1 MKLTIFSRLVIGYLA
16 IFILA
21 MAVIIY
27 AISQLR
33 QLENISHSILSVDIG
48 VLTYDQKLTD
58 ILLSLI
64 RYEKKFVV
72 DNDVELYDQFLMKKD
87 EFDFNL
93 KQVVMI
99 ADVPETKKLLN
110 NVEKYFQRYQSLF
123 DIEVEFLKAGQEYP
137 VANYKKEKELA
148 VNGIL
153 DNLKQLKTHSQGSTY
168 NKIKKLGEAEVNASK
183 VAIVMGLISL
193 VTGIVISIFI
203 TINITRP
210 LSEIKKRTGEI
221 ARGDFPDDLKLES
234 PPEITELAN
243 AFNIMCAKLKQ
254 IDKLKSDFFSL
265 MSHELRTPLTT
276 IKEGTN
282 LMIEGMENGKSSGK
296 QKRLLTIIS
305 EESNRLINLVNS
317 LLDLSKMEAG
327 MMAYNFTP
335 TDIGVLINKV
345 SREIEPL
352 AETRDIKIHTD
363 INSGSPLI
371 KMDRDRMLQVLRN
384 LIGNAVKFTPDGGDV
399 KVCSRSVDAGVNV
412 SIEDT
417 GAGIPGDNLSTIF
430 NKYEQVTLGGSSKIK
445 GTGLGLSIVKHI
457 IDAHGGKIWVK
468 STLGQGSVFSF
479 VLPVS
484 SQS

>member
-1 MKLTIFSRLVIGYLA
+1 MKLTIFSRLVVGYLA
-16 IFILA
+16 IFLLA
-21 MAVIIY
+21 TAVIIY
-27 AISQLR
+27 AIAQLR

-72 DNDVELYDQFLMKKD
+72 DNDAELYDQFLLKKA
-87 EFDFNL
+87 EFDNDL
-93 KQVVMI
+93 KQVMMI
-99 ADVPETKKLLN
+99 AESVEAKEVLVN
-110 NVEKYFQRYQSLF
+110 IEKYFQRYQSLF

-137 VANYKKEKELA
+137 AGNYKDEKELA

-153 DNLKQLKTHSQGSTY
+153 DNLKTLKEYSQNSTY
-168 NKIKKLGEAEVNASK
+168 DKIKKLGEAEVNASK
-183 VAIVMGLISL
+183 VAIFMGLISL
-193 VTGIVISIFI
+193 LTGTVISIFI

-210 LSEIKKRTGEI
+210 LSEIKKRTKEI
-221 ARGDFPDDLKLES
+221 ARGNFPDDLQLTS

-282 LMIEGMENGKSSGK
+282 LMIEGLENGKEVGK

-327 MMAYNFTP
+327 MMAYNFIA
-335 TDIGVLINKV
+335 TDISGLINKV

-352 AETRDIKIHTD
+352 AETRNIRIHTD
-363 INSGSPLI
+363 LNNGSPLI
-371 KMDRDRMLQVLRN
+371 KVDRDRMLQVLRN
-384 LIGNAVKFTPDGGDV
+384 LMGNAVKFTPNGGQV
-399 KVCSRSVDAGVNV
+399 KVSSRPMEEGVNV
-412 SIEDT
+412 SVEDT

-430 NKYEQVTLGGSSKIK
+430 NKYEQVTLGGSNKIK

-457 IDAHGGKIWVK
+457 IDAHGGKIWVE
-468 STLGQGSVFSF
+468 STLGKGSVFSF
-479 VLPVS
+479 VLPA
-484 SQS
+484 

>member
-1 MKLTIFSRLVIGYLA
+1 MKLTIFSRLVVGYLA
-16 IFILA
+16 IFLLA
-21 MAVIIY
+21 TAVIIY
-27 AISQLR
+27 AIAQLR

-72 DNDVELYDQFLMKKD
+72 DNDAELYDQFLLKKA
-87 EFDFNL
+87 EFDNDL
-93 KQVVMI
+93 KQVMMI
-99 ADVPETKKLLN
+99 AESVEAKEVLVN
-110 NVEKYFQRYQSLF
+110 IEKYFQRYQSLF

-137 VANYKKEKELA
+137 AGNYKDEKELA

-153 DNLKQLKTHSQGSTY
+153 DNLKTLKEYSQNSTY
-168 NKIKKLGEAEVNASK
+168 DKIKKLGEAEVNASK
-183 VAIVMGLISL
+183 VAIFMGLISL
-193 VTGIVISIFI
+193 LTGTVISIFI

-210 LSEIKKRTGEI
+210 LSEIKKRTKEI
-221 ARGDFPDDLKLES
+221 ARGNFPDDLQLTS

-282 LMIEGMENGKSSGK
+282 LMIEGLENGKETGK

-327 MMAYNFTP
+327 MMAYNFIA
-335 TDIGVLINKV
+335 TDISGLINKV

-352 AETRDIKIHTD
+352 AETRNIRIHTD
-363 INSGSPLI
+363 LNNGSPLI
-371 KMDRDRMLQVLRN
+371 KVDRDRMLQVLRN
-384 LIGNAVKFTPDGGDV
+384 LMGNAVKFTPNGGQV
-399 KVCSRSVDAGVNV
+399 KVSSRPMEEGVNV
-412 SIEDT
+412 SVEDT

-430 NKYEQVTLGGSSKIK
+430 NKYEQVTLGGSNKIK

-457 IDAHGGKIWVK
+457 IDAHGGKIWVE
-468 STLGQGSVFSF
+468 STLGKGSVFSF
-479 VLPVS
+479 VLPA
-484 SQS
+484 

>member
-27 AISQLR
+27 AIAQLR
-33 QLENISHSILSVDIG
+33 QLENITHSILSVDIG

-64 RYEKKFVV
+64 RYEKKFIV
-72 DNDVELYDQFLMKKD
+72 DNDVELYDQFLLKKD
-87 EFDFNL
+87 DFEHNF
-93 KQVVMI
+93 KQVMMI
-99 ADVPETKKLLN
+99 ADVPETKELLN
-110 NVEKYFQRYQSLF
+110 SVEKYFQRYQSLF

-137 VANYKKEKELA
+137 ADNYNKEKELA

-153 DNLKQLKTHSQGSTY
+153 DNLKQLKAHIQSSTY
-168 NKIKKLGEAEVNASK
+168 DKIKKLGEAEVNASK
-183 VAIVMGLISL
+183 VAIAMGLISL
-193 VTGIVISIFI
+193 VGGIVVSIFI
-203 TINITRP
+203 TLNITRP
-210 LSEIKKRTGEI
+210 LAEIKKSTGEI
-221 ARGDFPDDLKLES
+221 ALGNFPDDLKLTS

-282 LMIEGMENGKSSGK
+282 LMIEGLENGTATGK

-327 MMAYNFTP
+327 MMAYNFVP
-335 TDIGVLINKV
+335 TDIARLINQV

-352 AETRDIKIHTD
+352 AENRNVKIHTD
-363 INSGSPLI
+363 LSNGSPLI
-371 KMDRDRMLQVLRN
+371 KVDRDRMLQVLRN
-384 LIGNAVKFTPDGGDV
+384 LVGNAVKFTPDGGHV
-399 KVCSRSVDAGVNV
+399 TVSSRPIEDGVNV
-412 SIEDT
+412 SVEDT
-417 GAGIPGDNLSTIF
+417 GAGIPSDNLSTIF
-430 NKYEQVTLGGSSKIK
+430 NKYEQVTLGGSNKIK

-457 IDAHGGKIWVK
+457 IDAHGGKIWVE
-468 STLGQGSVFSF
+468 STMEQGSTFSF
-479 VLPVS
+479 VLPV
-484 SQS
+484 

>member
-33 QLENISHSILSVDIG
+33 QLENISHSILSVDMG

-58 ILLSLI
+58 TLLSLI

-72 DNDVELYDQFLMKKD
+72 DNDAELYDQFLLKRS
-87 EFDFNL
+87 EFEHNL
-93 KQVVMI
+93 KQVLMI
-99 ADVPETKKLLN
+99 AGSPESGELLG
-110 NVEKYFQRYQSLF
+110 NVEKYFQRYESLF

-137 VANYKKEKELA
+137 ADNYKKEKELA

-153 DNLKQLKTHSQGSTY
+153 DNLKQLKAYSQSSTY
-168 NKIKKLGEAEVNASK
+168 DKIKKLGEAKGNASK

-210 LSEIKKRTGEI
+210 LSEIKKSTGEI
-221 ARGDFPDDLKLES
+221 ARGNFPDDLKLAS

-282 LMIEGMENGKSSGK
+282 LMIEGLENGKVSGK

-335 TDIGVLINKV
+335 TDIGGLISKV

-352 AETRDIKIHTD
+352 AETRNIKIHTD
-363 INSGSPLI
+363 INNSGPPV
-371 KMDRDRMLQVLRN
+371 KVDRDRILQVLRN
-384 LIGNAVKFTPDGGDV
+384 LIGNAVKFTPDGG
-399 KVCSRSVDAGVNV
+399 SVNVFSGPVTEGVNV
-412 SIEDT
+412 SVADT
-417 GAGIPGDNLSTIF
+417 GAGIAAENLSTIF

-457 IDAHGGKIWVK
+457 IDAHGGKIWVE
-468 STLGQGSVFSF
+468 STLGKGSVFSF
-479 VLPVS
+479 VLPV
-484 SQS
+484 QS

>member
-1 MKLTIFSRLVIGYLA
+1 MKLTIFSRLVVGYLA
-16 IFILA
+16 IFVLA
-21 MAVIIY
+21 MVVIIY
-27 AISQLR
+27 AIAQLR

-48 VLTYDQKLTD
+48 VLTYGQKLSD

-64 RYEKKFVV
+64 RYEKKFIN
-72 DNDVELYDQFLMKKD
+72 DNDVELYDQFLLKKVD
-87 EFDFNL
+87 FDYNL
-93 KQVVMI
+93 SQVMML
-99 ADVPETKKLLN
+99 ADVPETKELLN
-110 NVEKYFQRYQSLF
+110 NVEKNFQRYQSLF

-137 VANYKKEKELA
+137 VDNYKREKELA
-148 VNGIL
+148 VNGML
-153 DNLKQLKTHSQGSTY
+153 DNLKKLKTYSQSNTY
-168 NKIKKLGEAEVNASK
+168 AKIKKLGQAEVNASK

-193 VTGIVISIFI
+193 VVGTVISIFI
-203 TINITRP
+203 TINITKP
-210 LSEIKKRTGEI
+210 LSEIKKRTDEI
-221 ARGDFPDDLKLES
+221 ARGNFPDDLKLTS

-282 LMIEGMENGKSSGK
+282 LMIEGLENGKATGK

-327 MMAYNFTP
+327 MMAYNFTA
-335 TDIGVLINKV
+335 TDIAVLINKV

-352 AETRDIKIHTD
+352 AETRNIKIHTD
-363 INSGSPLI
+363 INNGSPLI
-371 KMDRDRMLQVLRN
+371 KVDRDRMLHVLRN
-384 LIGNAVKFTPDGGDV
+384 LIGNAVKFTPDGGHV
-399 KVCSRSVDAGVNV
+399 QISSSPMEGGVNV
-412 SIEDT
+412 SVEDT
-417 GAGIPGDNLSTIF
+417 GAGIPGDSLSTIF
-430 NKYEQVTLGGSSKIK
+430 NKYEQVTLGGSNKIK

-457 IDAHGGKIWVK
+457 IDAHGGKIWVE

-479 VLPVS
+479 VLPV
-484 SQS
+484 

>member
-21 MAVIIY
+21 MAVIVY
-27 AISQLR
+27 AIAQLR
-33 QLENISHSILSVDIG
+33 QLENISHSILSVDNR
-48 VLTYDQKLTD
+48 VLTYDQKLSD
-58 ILLSLI
+58 ILLSII
-64 RYEKKFVV
+64 RYEKKFIF
-72 DNDVELYDQFLMKKD
+72 DNDAELYDQFLLKKGD
-87 EFDFNL
+87 FDNNL
-93 KQVVMI
+93 KQVMTIV
-99 ADVPETKKLLN
+99 DTPEAKDMLDG
-110 NVEKYFQRYQSLF
+110 VEKYFQRYQSLF

-137 VANYKKEKELA
+137 AENYTKEKELA

-153 DNLKQLKTHSQGSTY
+153 DNLKKLKAYSQSSTY
-168 NKIKKLGEAEVNASK
+168 DKIKKLGEAEVNASK

-210 LSEIKKRTGEI
+210 LSEIKKRTAEI
-221 ARGDFPDDLKLES
+221 AKGHFPDDLNLTS

-282 LMIEGMENGKSSGK
+282 LMIEGLNSGKTSEK

-327 MMAYNFTP
+327 MMSYNFTP
-335 TDIGVLINKV
+335 TDIAGLIKRV

-352 AETRDIKIHTD
+352 AETRNIKIHTD
-363 INSGSPLI
+363 LNNGAPLV
-371 KMDRDRMLQVLRN
+371 KVDRDRILQVLRN
-384 LIGNAVKFTPDGGDV
+384 LIGNAVKFTPDGGTV
-399 KVCSRSVDAGVNV
+399 NISSGPVDEGINV
-412 SIEDT
+412 SVADT
-417 GAGIPGDNLSTIF
+417 GAGIPGENLSTIF
-430 NKYEQVTLGGSSKIK
+430 NKYEQVTLGGSNKIK

-457 IDAHGGKIWVK
+457 IDAHGGRIWAE
-468 STLGQGSVFSF
+468 SNLGQGSIFSF
-479 VLPVS
+479 VLPA
-484 SQS
+484 

>member
-1 MKLTIFSRLVIGYLA
+1 MKLTIFSRLVVGYLA
-16 IFILA
+16 IFVLA
-21 MAVIIY
+21 MVVIIY
-27 AISQLR
+27 AIAQLR

-48 VLTYDQKLTD
+48 VLTYGQKLSD

-64 RYEKKFVV
+64 RYEKKFIN
-72 DNDVELYDQFLMKKD
+72 DNDVELYDQFLLKKVD
-87 EFDFNL
+87 FDYNL
-93 KQVVMI
+93 SQVMML
-99 ADVPETKKLLN
+99 ADVPETKELLN
-110 NVEKYFQRYQSLF
+110 NVEKNFQRYQSLF

-137 VANYKKEKELA
+137 VDNYKREKELA
-148 VNGIL
+148 VNGML
-153 DNLKQLKTHSQGSTY
+153 DNLKKLKTYSQSNTY
-168 NKIKKLGEAEVNASK
+168 AKIKKLGQAEVNASK

-193 VTGIVISIFI
+193 VVGTVISIFI
-203 TINITRP
+203 TINITKP
-210 LSEIKKRTGEI
+210 LSEIKKRTDEI
-221 ARGDFPDDLKLES
+221 ARGNFPDDLKLTS

-282 LMIEGMENGKSSGK
+282 LMIEGLENGKATGK

-327 MMAYNFTP
+327 MMAYNFTA
-335 TDIGVLINKV
+335 TDIAVLINKV

-352 AETRDIKIHTD
+352 AETRNIKIHTD
-363 INSGSPLI
+363 INNESPLI
-371 KMDRDRMLQVLRN
+371 KMDRDRMLHVLRN
-384 LIGNAVKFTPDGGDV
+384 LIGNAVKFTPDGGYV
-399 KVCSRSVDAGVNV
+399 QISSSPMEGGVNV
-412 SIEDT
+412 SVEDT
-417 GAGIPGDNLSTIF
+417 GAGIPGDSLSTIF
-430 NKYEQVTLGGSSKIK
+430 NKYEQVTLGGSNKIK

-457 IDAHGGKIWVK
+457 IDAHGGKIWVE

-479 VLPVS
+479 VLPV
-484 SQS
+484 

>member
-1 MKLTIFSRLVIGYLA
+1 MRLTIFSRLVIGYLA

-27 AISQLR
+27 AIAQLR
-33 QLENISHSILSVDIG
+33 QLENITHSILSVDIS

-64 RYEKKFVV
+64 RYEKKFIV
-72 DNDVELYDQFLMKKD
+72 DNDVELYDQFLLKKA
-87 EFDFNL
+87 DFEHNFQ
-93 KQVVMI
+93 QVMSI
-99 ADVPETKKLLN
+99 ADVPETKELLN
-110 NVEKYFQRYQSLF
+110 NIEKYFQRYQSLF
-123 DIEVEFLKAGQEYP
+123 DIEVEFLKAGQEYL
-137 VANYKKEKELA
+137 ADNYNKEKELA

-153 DNLKQLKTHSQGSTY
+153 DNLKLLKAYIQSSTY
-168 NKIKKLGEAEVNASK
+168 DKIKKLGEAEGNASK

-193 VTGIVISIFI
+193 VAGIVISIFI
-203 TINITRP
+203 TLNITRP
-210 LSEIKKRTGEI
+210 LSEIKKSTGEI
-221 ARGDFPDDLKLES
+221 ARGNFPDDLKLDS

-282 LMIEGMENGKSSGK
+282 LMIEGLENGRTTGK

-327 MMAYNFTP
+327 MMAYNFVP
-335 TDIGVLINKV
+335 TDIARLINKV

-352 AETRDIKIHTD
+352 AEHRNIKIHTD
-363 INSGSPLI
+363 LNNGNSLI
-371 KMDRDRMLQVLRN
+371 KVDRDRMLQVLRN
-384 LIGNAVKFTPDGGDV
+384 LMGNAVKFTPDGGHV
-399 KVCSRSVDAGVNV
+399 KVTSRTMGEGINISVQ
-412 SIEDT
+412 DT
-417 GAGIPGDNLSTIF
+417 GAGIPAENLSTIF
-430 NKYEQVTLGGSSKIK
+430 NKYEQVTLGGSNKIK

-457 IDAHGGKIWVK
+457 IDAHGGKIWVE
-468 STLGQGSVFSF
+468 STIEQGSVFSF
-479 VLPVS
+479 VLPV
-484 SQS
+484 